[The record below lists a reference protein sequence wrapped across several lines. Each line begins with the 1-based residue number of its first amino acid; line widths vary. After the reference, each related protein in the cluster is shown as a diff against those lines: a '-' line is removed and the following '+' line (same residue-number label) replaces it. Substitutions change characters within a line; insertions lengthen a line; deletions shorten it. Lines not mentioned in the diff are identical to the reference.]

1 LFMDEVGTMS
11 AGMQMKRLRVLQERE
26 FERIGDTHTTKV
38 DVRVVAATNSDL
50 QKMVAEGNFREDLFY
65 RLNIIPIHLP
75 PLRERKEDIPLL
87 VQHFLKKFSVSES
100 GPAAAKP
107 AHPRS
112 PEPEARSLSISQ
124 QATRCLM
131 AYTWPGNVRQ
141 LENAIE
147 RAVALSGGR
156 MQIETSDLTPDIQQ
170 ASHAAAAPDVNL
182 PEGGIDFDRYI
193 NRIEHDL
200 IRRALEKTGGNKG
213 QASKLLNLKR
223 TTLVEKLKRLEPRAD
238 S

>member
-1 LFMDEVGTMS
+1 
-11 AGMQMKRLRVLQERE
+11 MQMKLLRVLQERE

-50 QKMVAEGNFREDLFY
+50 QKMVADGTFREDLFY

-87 VQHFLKKFSVSES
+87 VQHFLKKFSVADS
-100 GPAAAKP
+100 AAP
-107 AHPRS
+107 SPRAPHS
-112 PEPEARSLSISQ
+112 RTPDPEARTLSISQ
-124 QATRCLM
+124 QAMRCLM
-131 AYTWPGNVRQ
+131 AYAWPGNVRQ

-156 MQIETSDLTPDIQQ
+156 PQIETADLTPDIQQ

-193 NRIEHDL
+193 TRIEHDL

-223 TTLVEKLKRLEPRAD
+223 TTLVEKLKRFET
-238 S
+238 

>member
-11 AGMQMKRLRVLQERE
+11 PGMQMKLLRVLQERE

-50 QKMVAEGNFREDLFY
+50 QKMVAEGSFREDLFY

-75 PLRERKEDIPLL
+75 PLRDRREDIPLL
-87 VQHFLKKFSVSES
+87 VQHFLKKFSAADPGAAGARTTHGRAGDSES
-100 GPAAAKP
+100 RP
-107 AHPRS
+107 
-112 PEPEARSLSISQ
+112 LSISQ
-124 QATRCLM
+124 QAMRCLM
-131 AYTWPGNVRQ
+131 AYPWPGNVRQ

-156 MQIETSDLTPDIQQ
+156 SQIETADLTSDIQQ
-170 ASHAAAAPDVNL
+170 ASNAAAAPDVNL

-213 QASKLLNLKR
+213 AASKLLNLKR
-223 TTLVEKLKRLEPRAD
+223 TTLVEKLKRLET
-238 S
+238 